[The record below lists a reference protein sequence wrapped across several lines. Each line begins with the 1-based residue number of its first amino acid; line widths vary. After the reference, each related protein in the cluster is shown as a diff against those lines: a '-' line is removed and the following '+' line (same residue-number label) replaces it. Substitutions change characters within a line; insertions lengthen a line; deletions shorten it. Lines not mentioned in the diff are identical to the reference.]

1 MICHQL
7 QDFCW
12 KDQFFRFFNII
23 KSKPFSQV
31 ILKKEV
37 GNHKT
42 SSFKERKH
50 EMVLSVKKLFNKKL
64 FCHFLSN
71 YRSLRVL
78 FVGKVKALKSVFKY
92 IFIIFYVS
100 FICQKTW
107 EEGILYP
114 IYSAVN
120 LEEATFFKFHS
131 RFNYRVPQLKPYN
144 SRSLFFHLLN
154 NFLMFKIHFYILQ
167 TWPFYDVSSF
177 FDSQISF
184 FQK

>member
-1 MICHQL
+1 MPSNARFLKFNFIYLFKCNGDGFIKHIWFGEKVRPHLKYNTIKNLLNCISKIMICHQL

-100 FICQKTW
+100 LICQRTW
-107 EEGILYP
+107 EEGIL
-114 IYSAVN
+114 SAVP
-120 LEEATFFKFHS
+120 S
-131 RFNYRVPQLKPYN
+131 
-144 SRSLFFHLLN
+144 
-154 NFLMFKIHFYILQ
+154 I
-167 TWPFYDVSSF
+167 
-177 FDSQISF
+177 
-184 FQK
+184 